1 MKTRRDFVASC
12 AVTAGILGSVAPLS
26 VSGQQAPTDTHP
38 VKVLPPLP
46 YAADALEPF
55 IDAQT
60 MTLHHDKHHKAY
72 VDNLNK
78 ALVGSPKLMELS
90 VEQLVSDIGT
100 VPSGLGPAVRNQ
112 GGGHANHSLWWPSL
126 KKNGSRGP
134 SGELA
139 KAIDAKFNSFGAF
152 HDRLTKAAMG
162 VFGSGWAWLLLDK
175 NGAIEIA
182 TTPNQ
187 DSPLMTGK
195 YPVLGIDVWEHAYYL
210 KYQNRRADYVK
221 AYWSV
226 VNWDFVNERYSGLKG
241 RLAKT

>member
-1 MKTRRDFVASC
+1 MNSRREFIASC
-12 AVTAGILGSVAPLS
+12 AVTASVVGNSA
-26 VSGQQAPTDTHP
+26 VIGGQNAPTDTHP
-38 VKVLPPLP
+38 VNQLPPLP

-55 IDAQT
+55 IDTQT

-78 ALVGSPKLMELS
+78 ALADSPKLAELS
-90 VEQLVSDIGT
+90 VEQLVSNIDT
-100 VPSGLGPAVRNQ
+100 VPTQLRRAVCDQ

-126 KKNGSRGP
+126 NKNGGNGP
-134 SGELA
+134 AGELA
-139 KAIDAKFNSFGAF
+139 KAINQKFNSFGAF
-152 HDRLTKAAMG
+152 QDQLTKAAVT

-182 TTPNQ
+182 ITPNQ
-187 DSPLMTGK
+187 DSPLMAGK
-195 YPVLGIDVWEHAYYL
+195 YPIFGIDVWEHAYYL

-221 AYWSV
+221 AYWNV
-226 VNWDFVNERYSGLKG
+226 VNWNLVNERYRGLKG

>member
-12 AVTAGILGSVAPLS
+12 AATLGFLGGVAPG
-26 VSGQQAPTDTHP
+26 GQQAPTDTHP

-46 YAADALEPF
+46 YPPDALEPF

-78 ALVGSPKLMELS
+78 ALAGSPKLMELS
-90 VEQLVSDIGT
+90 VEQLVSDVDT
-100 VPSGLGPAVRNQ
+100 VPSDLRSAVRNQ

-126 KKNGSRGP
+126 KKNGGSQL

-139 KAIDAKFNSFGAF
+139 KAIDAKFNSFSAF
-152 HDRLTKAAMG
+152 QDQLTKAAVG
-162 VFGSGWAWLLLDK
+162 VFGSGWAWLLLGK

-221 AYWSV
+221 AFWSV
-226 VNWDFVNERYSGLKG
+226 VNWEFVNERYSGLKG

>member
-1 MKTRRDFVASC
+1 MNTRREFIASC
-12 AVTAGILGSVAPLS
+12 AATASIAGSTAAAPD
-26 VSGQQAPTDTHP
+26 VQNAPTDTHP
-38 VKVLPPLP
+38 VKELPPLP

-78 ALVGSPKLMELS
+78 ALANTPKLAELN
-90 VEQLVSDIGT
+90 VEQLVSDIDT
-100 VPSGLGPAVRNQ
+100 VPSDLRLAVRNQ

-126 KKNGSRGP
+126 KKAGRSDP

-139 KAIDAKFNSFGAF
+139 KAISEKFNSFDAF
-152 HDRLTKAAMG
+152 QDQLTKAALG
-162 VFGSGWAWLLLDK
+162 VFGSGWAWLLLNK

-187 DSPLMTGK
+187 DSPLMAGK
-195 YPVLGIDVWEHAYYL
+195 YPVFGIDVWEHAYYL

-221 AYWSV
+221 AYWNV
-226 VNWDFVNERYSGLKG
+226 VNWDFVNERYSGLKA

>member
-12 AVTAGILGSVAPLS
+12 AVTAGILGSVAPIS
-26 VSGQQAPTDTHP
+26 ASGQQAPTDTHP
-38 VKVLPPLP
+38 VKALPALP

-78 ALVGSPKLMELS
+78 ALAGSPKLTELS
-90 VEQLVSDIGT
+90 VEQLVSDIDT
-100 VPSGLGPAVRNQ
+100 VPTDLRLAVRNQ

-126 KKNGSRGP
+126 KKNGGSQP

-152 HDRLTKAAMG
+152 QDQLTKAAMG

-226 VNWDFVNERYSGLKG
+226 VNWDFVNERYRGLKG

>member
-12 AVTAGILGSVAPLS
+12 ALTTGIMGGFAPRLIN
-26 VSGQQAPTDTHP
+26 GQQGPTDTHS
-38 VKVLPPLP
+38 VKVLPPLR

-60 MTLHHDKHHKAY
+60 MMLHHDKHHKAY
-72 VDNLNK
+72 IDNLNK
-78 ALVGSPKLMELS
+78 ALAGSPKLMEIS
-90 VEQLVSDIGT
+90 VEQLVSDIDT
-100 VPSGLGPAVRNQ
+100 VPTDLRPAVRNQ

-126 KKNGSRGP
+126 KKNGGTSP
-134 SGELA
+134 SGDIA
-139 KAIDAKFNSFGAF
+139 KALDTKFNSFGAF
-152 HDRLTKAAMG
+152 QDQLTKAAMG

-187 DSPLMTGK
+187 DSPLMTGR
-195 YPVLGIDVWEHAYYL
+195 YPVFGIDVWEHAYYL

-221 AYWSV
+221 AFWNV
-226 VNWDFVNERYSGLKG
+226 VNWDFVNERYRGLKG
-241 RLAKT
+241 RLAKI

>member
-1 MKTRRDFVASC
+1 MRTRRDFVAGC
-12 AVTAGILGSVAPLS
+12 AVTAGILGGVAPIG

-38 VKVLPPLP
+38 VKVLPTLP

-78 ALVGSPKLMELS
+78 ALAGSPKLMELS
-90 VEQLVSDIGT
+90 VEQLVSDIDT
-100 VPSGLGPAVRNQ
+100 VPSGLRPAVRNQ

-126 KKNGSRGP
+126 KKNAGARP

-139 KAIDAKFNSFGAF
+139 KAIDEKFNSFDAF
-152 HDRLTKAAMG
+152 QGQLTKAAVG
-162 VFGSGWAWLLLDK
+162 VFGSGWAWLLLNK

-195 YPVLGIDVWEHAYYL
+195 YPIFGIDVWEHAYYL

-221 AYWSV
+221 AFWSV
-226 VNWDFVNERYSGLKG
+226 VNWDFVNERYSGLRG

>member
-12 AVTAGILGSVAPLS
+12 AVTAGILDSVTPMFLE
-26 VSGQQAPTDTHP
+26 GQNAPTDTHP
-38 VKVLPPLP
+38 VKVLPALP
-46 YAADALEPF
+46 YAPDALEPF

-78 ALVGSPKLMELS
+78 ALAENPKLMELS
-90 VEQLVSDIGT
+90 VEQLVSDIDT
-100 VPSGLGPAVRNQ
+100 VPTGLRPAVRNQ

-126 KKNGSRGP
+126 KKNAGSGP

-139 KAIDAKFNSFGAF
+139 KALNEKFDSFDAFQS
-152 HDRLTKAAMG
+152 RLTRAAAG

-187 DSPLMTGK
+187 DSPLMAGK
-195 YPVLGIDVWEHAYYL
+195 YPIFGIDIWEHAYYL
-210 KYQNRRADYVK
+210 KYQNRRADYIK
-221 AYWSV
+221 AYWNV
-226 VNWDFVNERYSGLKG
+226 VNWDFVNQRYSGLKA